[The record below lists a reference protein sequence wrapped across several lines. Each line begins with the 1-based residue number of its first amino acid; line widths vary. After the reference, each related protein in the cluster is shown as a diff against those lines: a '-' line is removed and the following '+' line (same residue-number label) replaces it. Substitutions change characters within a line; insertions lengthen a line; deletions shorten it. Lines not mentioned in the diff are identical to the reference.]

1 MSRETKL
8 DIIEY
13 TRAYLGVALL
23 IGFYIVSDK
32 LGWRITF

>member
-1 MSRETKL
+1 MKPETKL

-13 TRAYLGVALL
+13 SRAYLGVFLL

-32 LGWRITF
+32 MGWGFVF

>member
-8 DIIEY
+8 AIFEY
-13 TRAYLGVALL
+13 SRAYLGVALL

>member
-1 MSRETKL
+1 MSRELKL

-23 IGFYIVSDK
+23 VGFYIVSDK
-32 LGWRITF
+32 LGWGITF